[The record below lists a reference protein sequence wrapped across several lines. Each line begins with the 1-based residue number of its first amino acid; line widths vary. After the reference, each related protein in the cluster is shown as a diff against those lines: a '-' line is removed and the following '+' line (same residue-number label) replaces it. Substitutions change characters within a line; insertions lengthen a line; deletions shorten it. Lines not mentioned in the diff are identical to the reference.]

1 MGILQAIESSALS
14 AWVRESPSIFAY
26 TLILSLHAIG
36 LAFLVGL
43 HSVMSLRVIGFWKS
57 LPIPPFEKFYPVMYT
72 ALWVNIISG
81 LLLLA
86 AAATEKLTL
95 PIFYIKLALITAAVV
110 VLIRMRKEV
119 YGHLD
124 TNGEATPQARKLA
137 WSALGLW
144 AGAIVTG
151 RLSEYADLVKLWIGI

>member
-1 MGILQAIESSALS
+1 MGILHAIESSGFAV
-14 AWVRESPSIFAY
+14 WVRESPSIFAY

-43 HSVMSLRVIGFWKS
+43 HSAMSLRVAGFWKA
-57 LPIPPFEKFYPVMYT
+57 LPIAPFEKFYPVLYV

-81 LLLLA
+81 LMLLA
-86 AAATEKLTL
+86 AEASDKLAL
-95 PIFYIKLALITAAVV
+95 PIFYIKLVFIAAAVV

-119 YGHLD
+119 FDHLD
-124 TNGEATPQARKLA
+124 ANGEATRHGRILA

-144 AGAIVTG
+144 FGAIVAG
-151 RLSEYADLVKLWIGI
+151 RLSEYAELVKQWFGI